1 MKKWNLIVDVA
12 KCTNCNLCT
21 LANQD
26 EHVGNEFEGY
36 SAPMPRHGS
45 RWIDIRSNE
54 RGSGPVMD
62 VAYLPVMCQHCDD
75 APCMKAA
82 KNGAVT
88 KRADGIVHIDPVKAK
103 GQKAIADACPYGA
116 VRWNEELQLPQHW
129 FFDAH
134 LIDRGWKE
142 PRCAQVCA
150 TGALKAVKVTDEEMA
165 AIKSREGLRE
175 LQPELA
181 TKPRVHYKNLDRYT
195 HEFVGGTVIKTVNGV
210 TDCVADAKVRLERSG
225 AVVGEAVTDA
235 FGEFKIDGLQARQR
249 TLWGRHRGRRPRGE
263 AARRRAEEERIR
275 RQNRARGLT
284 ARAALS
290 SRRGALHRYYRG
302 GRAGVESVPASRTL
316 DIYYPSPPFALQ
328 SHRIN
333 ERATLS

>member
-26 EHVGNEFEGY
+26 EHVGNEFAGY

-45 RWIDIRSNE
+45 RWIDIRSKE
-54 RGSGPVMD
+54 RGSGPVLD

-88 KRADGIVHIDPVKAK
+88 KRADGIVHIDPIKAK

-116 VRWNEELQLPQHW
+116 VRWNAELELPQHW

-134 LIDRGWKE
+134 LLDRGWKE

-175 LQPELA
+175 LQPESA
-181 TKPRVHYKNLDRYT
+181 TKPRVHYKNLGRYT
-195 HEFVGGTVIKTVNGV
+195 HEFVGGTVIETVNGV
-210 TDCVADAKVRLERSG
+210 TDCVANAKIKLESSG
-225 AVVGEAVTDA
+225 AIVGEAVTDA
-235 FGEFKIDGLQARQR
+235 YGEFKIDGLEPDS
-249 TLWGRHRGRRPRGE
+249 GRYGIVIEVAGRVAKRLDVELKKSLYVGRIDL
-263 AARRRAEEERIR
+263 AA
-275 RQNRARGLT
+275 
-284 ARAALS
+284 
-290 SRRGALHRYYRG
+290 
-302 GRAGVESVPASRTL
+302 
-316 DIYYPSPPFALQ
+316 
-328 SHRIN
+328 
-333 ERATLS
+333 

>member
-12 KCTNCNLCT
+12 KCTNCNCCT

-26 EHVGNEFEGY
+26 EHVGNEFPGY
-36 SAPMPRHGS
+36 SAPMPKHGH
-45 RWIDIRSNE
+45 RWIDIRTKE
-54 RGSGPVMD
+54 RGSGPLMD

-82 KNGAVT
+82 KNGAIT

-116 VRWNEELQLPQHW
+116 VRWNEELDLPQHW

-150 TGALKAVKVTDEEMA
+150 TGALKAVNVTDEEMA
-165 AIKSREGLRE
+165 AIKSKEGLRE
-175 LQPELA
+175 LQPESA
-181 TKPRVHYKNLDRYT
+181 TMPHVHYKNLERYT
-195 HEFVGGTVIKTVNGV
+195 HEFIGGTIIKTVNGV
-210 TDCVADAKVRLERSG
+210 TDCVANAKIKVERAG

-235 FGEFKIDGLQARQR
+235 YGEFKIDGL
-249 TLWGRHRGRRPRGE
+249 TPDSGRYRVVIEVHGRE
-263 AARRRAEEERIR
+263 AKRLDVDLKKSVYVGRIE
-275 RQNRARGLT
+275 L
-284 ARAALS
+284 AA
-290 SRRGALHRYYRG
+290 
-302 GRAGVESVPASRTL
+302 
-316 DIYYPSPPFALQ
+316 
-328 SHRIN
+328 
-333 ERATLS
+333 

>member
-12 KCTNCNLCT
+12 RCTNCNLCT

-36 SAPMPRHGS
+36 SAPMPRHGH
-45 RWIDIRSNE
+45 RWIDIRCRE

-75 APCMKAA
+75 APCIAAA

-88 KRADGIVHIDPVKAK
+88 KREDGVVLIDPVRAK

-116 VRWNEELQLPQHW
+116 VRWNEELELPQHW

-134 LIDRGWKE
+134 LLDRGWEE
-142 PRCAQVCA
+142 PRCVTVCA

-165 AIKSREGLRE
+165 EIKSREGLRE
-175 LQPELA
+175 LQPESA

-195 HEFVGGTVIKTVNGV
+195 HEFVGGTVIKTVDGV
-210 TDCVADAKVRLERSG
+210 TDCVADARVRLESSG
-225 AVVGEAVTDA
+225 SVLGEAVTDA
-235 FGEFKIDGLQARQR
+235 YGEFRIDGLE
-249 TLWGRHRGRRPRGE
+249 PD
-263 AARRRAEEERIR
+263 RRAYGVVIEVD
-275 RQNRARGLT
+275 
-284 ARAALS
+284 
-290 SRRGALHRYYRG
+290 
-302 GRAGVESVPASRTL
+302 GREMKRLDVELGESVYL
-316 DIYYPSPPFALQ
+316 G
-328 SHRIN
+328 RI
-333 ERATLS
+333 ELAA